1 MNRFDVYFS
10 LFCGWTVSFLVK
22 DFLRSGSVPL
32 GFFSG
37 VFISVILSFAA
48 LLCLWVAFQI
58 GKKYVFAFQAG
69 KHILVGAFAT
79 VADAR
84 FFEFILA
91 VIVPL
96 PLVSKGISFVISALI
111 KYTGNKYWTFQK
123 PEREN
128 WHIEVAKFLAIMLIG
143 LTIDVSVFHY
153 LTNILGP
160 QFAITQQL
168 WVKSSVV
175 ASAIVAAI
183 WNFTGDKFLVFK
195 K

>member
-1 MNRFDVYFS
+1 MDKVDIFFS

-22 DFLRSGSVPL
+22 DFLFSGGVRM
-32 GFFSG
+32 GFFHS
-37 VFISVILSFAA
+37 A
-48 LLCLWVAFQI
+48 LLWTALPLLALVCLWIASLI
-58 GKKYVFAFQAG
+58 GKKFFFVFQGA

-79 VADAR
+79 VVDAR
-84 FFEFILA
+84 FFDFLLA
-91 VIVPL
+91 VIIPF
-96 PLVSKGISFVISALI
+96 PLVSKGISFFISTLI
-111 KYTGNKYWTFQK
+111 KYSGNKYWTFQK

-128 WHIEVAKFLAIMLIG
+128 WHVELVKFLAIMLVG
-143 LTIDVSVFHY
+143 LAIDVSVFHY

-160 QFAITQQL
+160 QFAISSAL

-175 ASAIVAAI
+175 FSAMVAAI